1 MRTNIELD
9 DARLQQVQK
18 FGRSVTRKAAI
29 QASLTDYLNTLKRQE
44 PMALRGNVWWQR
56 DSPALRKRRAIY
68 PRSGAV

>member
-18 FGRSVTRKAAI
+18 FGRSGTRKAAS
-29 QASLTDYLNTLKRQE
+29 QLTLTEYLNTLKRRE
-44 PMALRGNVWWQR
+44 LMSLRGNVWWQR
-56 DSPALRKRRAIY
+56 DLPALRKRRAIY